1 MAAKSPNKM
10 ARPRKI
16 SIESESTKGDDEKT
30 NLSDCLIMSVEELN
44 KLTES
49 EKQLFRAKGGTVTEN

>member
-1 MAAKSPNKM
+1 M

>member
-1 MAAKSPNKM
+1 M
-10 ARPRKI
+10 ARSKTI

-30 NLSDCLIMSVEELN
+30 NLSDCLIMTIEELN

-49 EKQLFRAKGGTVTEN
+49 EKQLFRANGGTATEN